1 MWNGVPTA
9 QVATRAWTVGTT
21 QLTSPTSVEPIPPL
35 LELSKGATKSHKGRS
50 KGAFIP
56 ILWKLSKISV
66 SVNLWTRLSAAAQA
80 ETCPA

>member
-1 MWNGVPTA
+1 MPTA

-35 LELSKGATKSHKGRS
+35 FVLSKGATKLQSGKS
-50 KGAFIP
+50 SGAFIP

-66 SVNLWTRLSAAAQA
+66 SEKVERILFANSISLDA
-80 ETCPA
+80 